1 VKALMVALIQTLIYA
16 LDIYWWIVVL
26 SALFSWLFAFN
37 IVNGRNQFVVMI
49 GNALYQLTEPVYRP
63 IRRLLPDLGG
73 VDISP
78 IIVLLAIFFLQR
90 FLATTVYSLVV

>member
-1 VKALMVALIQTLIYA
+1 MIALIQTLIYA

-26 SALFSWLFAFN
+26 SAVFSWLYAFN
-37 IVNGRNQFVVMI
+37 VVNSRNQFVGMI
-49 GNALYQLTEPVYRP
+49 GNGLFQLTEPVYRP

-78 IIVLLAIFFLQR
+78 IVVLVAIFFLQR
-90 FLATTVYSLVV
+90 FLATTVLSLVI

>member
-1 VKALMVALIQTLIYA
+1 MIALIQTLIYA

-26 SALFSWLFAFN
+26 AVVFSWLFAFN
-37 IVNGRNQFVVMI
+37 VVNGRNQFVSMI
-49 GNALYQLTEPVYRP
+49 GNGLYQLTEPVFRP
-63 IRRLLPDLGG
+63 IRRLLPNLGG

-90 FLATTVYSLVV
+90 FLATTVLSAVI

>member
-1 VKALMVALIQTLIYA
+1 MTALIQTLIYA

-26 SALFSWLFAFN
+26 AAVFSWLFAFN
-37 IVNGRNQFVVMI
+37 VVNGRNQFVGMI
-49 GNALYQLTEPVYRP
+49 GNGLYQLTEPVFRP

-78 IIVLLAIFFLQR
+78 IIVLLIIFFLQR
-90 FLATTVYSLVV
+90 FLATTVWSAIV